1 MCFTQRTFLWKISSN
16 FLKFNLIFITV
27 SPLWL
32 KAVTVKGYCWSSVQA
47 GLLRFGPVLHRWRQ
61 NVYLLS
67 SLLKFA
73 LLDVSSRRQIT
84 LTQASMIRSHDS
96 RKANLGKSLHW
107 VFTWIWES
115 AFFLKVPQILWGPL
129 PGRSDLWSSLIQL
142 TPCKPSRFRWEGFVR
157 TGPIESDPQIV
168 CPVWFNERHSDAWHH
183 RQGLACIIS
192 LFITLW

>member
-1 MCFTQRTFLWKISSN
+1 MQGGEGSWKSIRNSSFARPQTRITLHRSEPSALQRAILIKYPTSVQETESPTGMCFTQRTFLWKISSN

-107 VFTWIWES
+107 VFTMNLGECLFS
-115 AFFLKVPQILWGPL
+115 QGPSNTL
-129 PGRSDLWSSLIQL
+129 RSL
-142 TPCKPSRFRWEGFVR
+142 
-157 TGPIESDPQIV
+157 
-168 CPVWFNERHSDAWHH
+168 AW
-183 RQGLACIIS
+183 
-192 LFITLW
+192 